1 MLTILHGDNI
11 AASRNTFITLKQSSK
26 NPVSLRGGFFTI
38 TDLVQIFEGGELFA
52 QNKDV
57 FIEDLFGKTKKGQE
71 LEIYT
76 DYLTRHAVENTIVL
90 WEGKIMTKT
99 QLGFLKNSSVQIFK
113 LPTFLF
119 SLLDGLRPNNTSF
132 LIIQAQKVMNDIG
145 EEILFSMLIRHIR
158 MLLALREKASTEEVK
173 KLAPWQR
180 TKLTQQASSFT
191 TEHLIT
197 LHKMLFLIDTTR
209 KIGTNTLPLPASID
223 FFLLRI

>member
-1 MLTILHGDNI
+1 MITILHGDNT
-11 AASRNTFITLKQSSK
+11 AASRNSFTILRQSSN
-26 NPVSLRGGFFTI
+26 NPVTLRGGSFTL

-57 FIEDLFGKTKKGQE
+57 FIEDLFAKIKKGQE
-71 LEIYT
+71 LEIFT
-76 DYLTRHAVENTIVL
+76 EYLTNQGVEKNIVL
-90 WEGKIMTKT
+90 WEGKILSKT
-99 QLGFLKNSSVQIFK
+99 QLGLFKNCSVQIFK

-145 EEILFSMLIRHIR
+145 EEILFSMLIRQIR